1 MEKKNIILNW
11 EEWKNKAKH
20 PYRKCLK
27 VDTLYNMIPI
37 IIFPILRYWRF
48 HDDPFAIILAL
59 VMFFS
64 MLLLCTIIQ
73 RSVLFEYLDEKSGL
87 VMSDVVS
94 FYEIEHFYR
103 YLDQEPVAK
112 LYPSIL
118 NVRRMELKCKSS
130 TKYYCFGIRRRYVIR
145 CVGTYR
151 KERALHSLFFPLEGR
166 YVRRKESFPLKVTYT
181 KYNKSLI
188 KLEMVEGEKYPDG
201 ITKKLEK
208 INIMF

>member
-1 MEKKNIILNW
+1 
-11 EEWKNKAKH
+11 
-20 PYRKCLK
+20 
-27 VDTLYNMIPI
+27 
-37 IIFPILRYWRF
+37 
-48 HDDPFAIILAL
+48 
-59 VMFFS
+59 
-64 MLLLCTIIQ
+64 
-73 RSVLFEYLDEKSGL
+73 
-87 VMSDVVS
+87 MSDVVS

-130 TKYYCFGIRRRYVIR
+130 TKYYCFGIRDDMLSV
-145 CVGTYR
+145 
-151 KERALHSLFFPLEGR
+151 ALGRIAKSVHQFVFFPLEGR

-201 ITKKLEK
+201 ITKK
-208 INIMF
+208 N

>member
-11 EEWKNKAKH
+11 EEWKNKVKH

-27 VDTLYNMIPI
+27 VDTLYDMIAVI
-37 IIFPILRYWRF
+37 GFP
-48 HDDPFAIILAL
+48 
-59 VMFFS
+59 
-64 MLLLCTIIQ
+64 LLLFIRGLYEPLFLNASGILFLLLLILYVVTHL
-73 RSVLFEYLDEKSGL
+73 SVLFEYLDEKSGL

-151 KERALHSLFFPLEGR
+151 RERALHSLFFPLEGR